1 MKLSKVKVN
10 KKMFT
15 VKAKP
20 KSVTQVFDTQA
31 EEEIKQL
38 VLRHYNSNHRAVTP
52 LAILLNFHLG
62 LRVGELVALKW
73 SDIEG
78 NYLYASHMEI
88 AKCEISE
95 NGDIKK
101 ETPKLLINK
110 KFWSIMAS
118 KQLVGESNPCF
129 RRERATS

>member
-1 MKLSKVKVN
+1 MNCLMKLNCKTQKATYRKYRLLSSLKLSKVKVN

-88 AKCEISE
+88 AKCADRI
-95 NGDIKK
+95 IKIEDGKIVK
-101 ETPKLLINK
+101 E
-110 KFWSIMAS
+110 M
-118 KQLVGESNPCF
+118 
-129 RRERATS
+129 